1 MKRLLLIVLPLLLI
15 VGCSKEPINHETT
28 LVNRKGVFYTND
40 TNEPYSGKVFS
51 LYEDGKKK
59 DEGTYKDGFRHGNWT
74 YYTEVGNSKYNVT
87 YKAGTYN
94 LVVFTDNLGT
104 NYTGSPVTDEPEQD
118 GTYLLRRDEYDFS
131 KTPVAFGTI
140 KNGKFD
146 GLYTFW
152 HDNGQKRREGTYKD
166 GKFDGEW
173 TYWYEDGKKKDEGTY
188 KNGEKDGLYTS
199 WHENGQKQRE
209 GTYKD
214 GKNHGLWTTWYVNGQ
229 KRYEETYKDGEI
241 TDYKIL
247 DVDKEFELA
256 ETFRIQNNYKE
267 AISIL
272 NRLVKIKSEV
282 SPEAQYLIAEI
293 YYRDMQDFTT
303 AIKQYG
309 NLRIQFSDSKQV
321 PFSLFMQGFIY
332 ANMLADFENA
342 KDHYSQ
348 FLQKYPDHELFQSV
362 GFELK
367 YLGRDI
373 KEIPELKHLTQ

>member
-59 DEGTYKDGFRHGNWT
+59 NEGTYKDGFRHGNWT

-140 KNGKFD
+140 
-146 GLYTFW
+146 
-152 HDNGQKRREGTYKD
+152 
-166 GKFDGEW
+166 
-173 TYWYEDGKKKDEGTY
+173 